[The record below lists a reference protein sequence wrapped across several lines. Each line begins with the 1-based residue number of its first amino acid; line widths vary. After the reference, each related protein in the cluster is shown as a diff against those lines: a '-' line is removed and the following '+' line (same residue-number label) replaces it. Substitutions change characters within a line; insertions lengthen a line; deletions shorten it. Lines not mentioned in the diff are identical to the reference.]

1 MTRHQPVK
9 TDKVVKL
16 DRWVC
21 LKTHRDYAMSFFIA
35 RKRFIMKE
43 LKFKNVYGYQEIK
56 DELNRIKS
64 WYENEAIL
72 NNPKITLPKGI
83 LFYGTPGN
91 GKTLFVREF
100 IDNFDVPKFI
110 IEGRNENT
118 SLELKRVFEKAKKEK
133 FAIVVIDE
141 LELLVPENSKEQRV
155 LQQEL
160 DGVVQKGSILVLATT
175 NHVRDV
181 GTPLLRP
188 GRFDRKIEVDKP
200 NRESRRE
207 IFKHMLENLNID
219 ISNINLEH
227 VSKHCGSV
235 SGAEIKAIC
244 NDVYLR
250 CQNTSITEEEI
261 ERSYERVKNN
271 ELGVVPN
278 TINDYRIAI
287 HEAGHS
293 LMTLHFKENWSFY
306 CAKFVKNGGV
316 SKSEEVKE
324 NFMTLEKRIQ
334 WIMIGFGG
342 YLAEEVVFGKHDYG
356 SWDDFETIREFCRQL
371 VERSSYFGIK
381 YNITESDRNADW
393 RHETSRQRAKIER
406 LTNKLMFRY
415 ERKVK
420 RFLKKH
426 IEELKRFANY
436 MCENGSVGYR
446 DVEKLCLANI

>member
-1 MTRHQPVK
+1 
-9 TDKVVKL
+9 
-16 DRWVC
+16 
-21 LKTHRDYAMSFFIA
+21 
-35 RKRFIMKE
+35 MKE
-43 LKFKNVYGYQEIK
+43 LEFKNVYGYQEIK

-64 WYENEAIL
+64 WYENEEIL

-83 LFYGTPGN
+83 LFYGAPGN

-100 IDNFDVPKFI
+100 IDNFDAPKFI

-118 SLELKRVFEKAKKEK
+118 SLEIKRVFDKAKQEK

-141 LELLVPENSKEQRV
+141 LELLVPENSKAQRV

-175 NHVRDV
+175 NHIHDV

-188 GRFDRKIEVDKP
+188 GRFDRKIEVDRP
-200 NRESRRE
+200 ERESRRE

-219 ISNINLEH
+219 ISNINLDH
-227 VSKHCGSV
+227 VSKHCRNV

-250 CQNTSITEEEI
+250 CQNSPINEEEI
-261 ERSYERVKNN
+261 ECSYERIKND

-278 TINDYRIAI
+278 TINNYRIAI

-293 LMTLHFKENWSFY
+293 LMTIHFKENWSFY
-306 CAKFVKNGGV
+306 KAKFMKHGGV
-316 SKSEEVKE
+316 SNSEEVE
-324 NFMTLEKRIQ
+324 EGFMTLEKRIQ
-334 WIMIGFGG
+334 WIMVGFGG
-342 YLAEEVVFGKHDYG
+342 YLAEEIIFGKHGYG
-356 SWDDFETIREFCRQL
+356 SWDDFETIHTLCRQL
-371 VERSSYFGIK
+371 VERTSYFGIK
-381 YNITESDRNADW
+381 YNISESERSLDW
-393 RHETSRQRAKIER
+393 RHETPRQRAKVEK
-406 LTNKLMFRY
+406 LTTKLMFRY
-415 ERKVK
+415 ERKVR

-426 IEELKRFANY
+426 KEELIRFANY

-446 DVEKLCLANI
+446 DIEKLGLANI